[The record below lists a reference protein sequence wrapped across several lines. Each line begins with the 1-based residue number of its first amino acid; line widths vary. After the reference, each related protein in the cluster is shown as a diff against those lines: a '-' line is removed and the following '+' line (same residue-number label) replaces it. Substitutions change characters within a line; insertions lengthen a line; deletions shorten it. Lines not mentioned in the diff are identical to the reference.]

1 MKKLALGLVV
11 LLFLGSASLAAAYS
25 LQISPASQTVFQN
38 DHAVFNVNV
47 SGASGIGGY
56 DFTLLF
62 DSSILAN
69 PTVSFGSLLGA
80 PDNSIPIQFPATG
93 SIEAY
98 EVSMIPPADLLF
110 SQPANFTLF
119 TLDFLAT
126 GIGTSRIAFDSI
138 ILSDVNGDP
147 IRNFVTTGG
156 EITVEAGQ
164 VVVPEPGTMLLLGI
178 GLAGLAAYRRKF
190 RI

>member
-11 LLFLGSASLAAAYS
+11 LLLLASANLAAAYS

-38 DHAVFNVNV
+38 DHAVINVNV
-47 SGASGIGGY
+47 TGASGIGTY
-56 DFTLLF
+56 DITLLF
-62 DSSILAN
+62 DSSILAD

-80 PDNSIPIQFPATG
+80 PDNSIAGPPNFALG
-93 SIEAY
+93 SVEVP
-98 EVSMIPPADLLF
+98 EVSLLF
-110 SQPANFTLF
+110 DLSSQPANFTLF

-138 ILSDVNGDP
+138 ILGDVNGVP
-147 IRNFVTTGG
+147 IRDFVSTGG

-164 VVVPEPGTMLLLGI
+164 VVVPEPGTILLMGI
-178 GLAGLAAYRRKF
+178 GLAGLAACRRKF